1 MAFNNLPGVF
11 PEKQDGGLAIL
22 ASTNAPRVLVQTKE
36 MLMHRFKLDGHKKQ
50 QVPLVLLAP

>member
-22 ASTNAPRVLVQTKE
+22 ASTNAPRVLVIGFRNRRQ
-36 MLMHRFKLDGHKKQ
+36 RRC
-50 QVPLVLLAP
+50 